1 MLKILVTGG
10 NGMLGSELKTHLPK
24 ATYLMGRKD
33 LDLSNLNLVDNTL
46 SHDYDIIIHTAAYT
60 NIQYSE
66 EFPENAYNLHAE
78 LIPLL
83 QSRCK
88 KLIYISA
95 QGKNHDQV
103 YFKSKLKG
111 EKYVLNRKQDLV
123 VRTNI
128 YGDGGLVKWA
138 LSELNKKNNI
148 NGYDNVF
155 FNPVSTSQLSKFL
168 SKEALK
174 IEGIINV
181 GTKSILSKYDFLK
194 ILSLKNNLDPS
205 LITPKTLLGI
215 EDLTVT
221 LDSQSFI
228 CTFIDGILEL

>member
-1 MLKILVTGG
+1 MLKILITGG
-10 NGMLGSELKTHLPK
+10 NGMLGSELKTTIPE

-33 LDLSNLNLVDNTL
+33 LDLSDLYLVDNTL
-46 SHDYDIIIHTAAYT
+46 PYDYDIIIHTAAYT
-60 NIQYSE
+60 NIQHSE
-66 EFPENAYNLHAE
+66 ESPEKAYNLHAE
-78 LIPLL
+78 VVPLL

-95 QGKNHDQV
+95 QGKNYNQV

-111 EKYVLNRKQDLV
+111 EKYVLNREQDLV

-138 LSELNKKNNI
+138 LNELNNGNNI
-148 NGYDNVF
+148 NGYDNVL

-174 IEGIINV
+174 MEGVVNV

-194 ILSLKNNLDPS
+194 VLALKNNLNPS
-205 LITPKTLLGI
+205 LITPKSSTGI

-221 LDSQSFI
+221 LESQTFI

>member
-10 NGMLGSELKTHLPK
+10 NGMLGSELKNHIPE
-24 ATYLMGRKD
+24 ATYLLGRKD
-33 LDLSNLNLVDNTL
+33 LNLSDLHLVDNTL
-46 SHDYDIIIHTAAYT
+46 PYGYDIIIHTAAYT
-60 NIQYSE
+60 NIQHSE
-66 EFPENAYNLHAE
+66 ESPEKAYNLHAE
-78 LIPLL
+78 LVPLL

-95 QGKNHDQV
+95 QGKNYNQV

-111 EKYVLNRKQDLV
+111 EEYVLNREQDLV

-128 YGDGGLVKWA
+128 YGNGGLVKWA
-138 LSELNKKNNI
+138 LNELNSGNSI
-148 NGYDNVF
+148 NGYDVF
-155 FNPVSTSQLSKFL
+155 FNPVSTSQLSRFL

-174 IEGIINV
+174 MKGVVNV

-194 ILSLKNNLDPS
+194 ILALKNNLNPS
-205 LITPKTLLGI
+205 LITPKSLIGI

-221 LDSQSFI
+221 LESQTFI
-228 CTFIDGILEL
+228 YTFIDGILEL